1 MLFINTNHAGIG
13 RFPSTGHDS
22 VAGFIEDFA
31 AGAKAVWSFLA
42 CFLFIFFAGAW
53 FSTCDEM
60 VSLKLVGDGR
70 QGFGE
75 EVSSVGEKRGALVQW
90 RVPLT
95 GSVSYRPPLHG
106 LASPTDGAEGQRLRR
121 VFIV

>member
-1 MLFINTNHAGIG
+1 MQGLDDFLRLDMTLLLVLLKILLLVLK
-13 RFPSTGHDS
+13 RFG
-22 VAGFIEDFA
+22 VFWLVF
-31 AGAKAVWSFLA
+31 
-42 CFLFIFFAGAW
+42 FLFFFAGAW